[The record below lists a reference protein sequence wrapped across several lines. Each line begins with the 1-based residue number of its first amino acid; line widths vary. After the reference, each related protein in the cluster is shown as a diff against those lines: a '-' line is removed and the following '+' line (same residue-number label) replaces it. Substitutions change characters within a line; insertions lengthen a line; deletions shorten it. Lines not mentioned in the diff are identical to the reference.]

1 MQLFE
6 LSFFLGPGGKKD
18 ILRRDYS
25 FGYSIRNNKVIDPR
39 GYDEWYAHP
48 GYAWAMRR
56 QAFNDINGLIDF
68 CIIGSGDLH
77 FAFALLNRIEETIRP
92 GLHPD
97 YQALALQWAYRVAQI
112 AGNGRNVG
120 YVPINLFHFWHGAR
134 TDRSYVD
141 RW

>member
-1 MQLFE
+1 MFE
-6 LSFFLGPGGKKD
+6 VAHFLGPKGKNE

-25 FGYSIRNNKVIDPR
+25 MGYSIRHDKPITPSRSD
-39 GYDEWYAHP
+39 WYAHP

-56 QAFNDINGLIDF
+56 TTFADIGGLLDF

-77 FAFALLNRIEETIRP
+77 FAYALLHRIEETIRP
-92 GLHPD
+92 NLHKD
-97 YQALALQWAYRVAQI
+97 YRQLAIAWGDKVAQV

-120 YVPINLFHFWHGAR
+120 YVPVNLCHHWHGER
-134 TDRSYVD
+134 NDRNYVN